1 MSIASLT
8 NILKI
13 FGGGEPTAEERN
25 DLVKETVLL
34 TLARASAADSN
45 IKHIEIETVRD
56 VVEKTTG
63 EHVTAHDVRMAAHSR
78 LYESAPLE
86 RHLASVARKVNAQD
100 RAMIAGA
107 LADVILSDGRVSSR
121 EVGFYNMVAE
131 ALSLTPAE
139 IAGLFEST

>member
-13 FGGGEPTAEERN
+13 FGGGEPTAEEKQ

-63 EHVTAHDVRMAAHSR
+63 EQVTAHDVRMAAHSR

-86 RHLASVARKVNAQD
+86 RHLTSVARKVDAQD

-139 IAGLFEST
+139 IAGLFESA